1 MKSIKKYLIILF
13 MFACPLY
20 IKGQAQIALKEG
32 AEFAA
37 KQAVKEA
44 TQAAAKKVT
53 KEAVEA
59 AANKTAKEQVERY
72 SILFIKESGEELV
85 EKSTRVLIKEGAEA
99 VFEGTVKKTTKSIGE
114 IYGNVFVKTP
124 TRFVG
129 ETASAGAKNVAEA
142 TMKKGFKSRYLG
154 QKLKET
160 VIQKEL
166 NDMMAKGPIELSP
179 KELKYLRNNMDY
191 ANLKK
196 FIAKYTGDKGNFME
210 FFVRLSQN
218 NPKLVKELLENPT
231 IRKKINSAI
240 RNSSG
245 GGVHEWLMTKN
256 FEDFLLNPKWGEDGP
271 FLSIS
276 LVKFVQK
283 TSSVVYKKGGD
294 HFSGTLFSKS
304 FHDGLSKVIERSSSK
319 EELFLNIKRY
329 AKETLTKESYDD
341 FIRIF
346 TDVFKVNKFL
356 V

>member
-1 MKSIKKYLIILF
+1 MKSIKTYLIVLV
-13 MFACPLY
+13 MFACPLCVN
-20 IKGQAQIALKEG
+20 GQAQIALKEG

-37 KQAVKEA
+37 KQAAKEA
-44 TQAAAKKVT
+44 TQAVAKKVT

-59 AANKTAKEQVERY
+59 AANKVAKEQMEKY
-72 SILFIKESGEELV
+72 SILFIKESGEELI
-85 EKSTRVLIKEGAEA
+85 EKSTRILIKEGAESL
-99 VFEGTVKKTTKSIGE
+99 FRGTLKKSTKSIGE
-114 IYGNVFVKTP
+114 VYGNVFINKTSKA
-124 TRFVG
+124 VV
-129 ETASAGAKNVAEA
+129 ETTSTGVKNVAEV
-142 TMKKGFKSRYLG
+142 TVKKGFRSRYLG
-154 QKLKET
+154 HKLKET

-196 FIAKYTGDKGNFME
+196 FIAKYTGDKGNFIE

-240 RNSSG
+240 RKSSG

-294 HFSGTLFSKS
+294 HYSGTLFSKS

-346 TDVFKVNKFL
+346 TDVFRVNKHL